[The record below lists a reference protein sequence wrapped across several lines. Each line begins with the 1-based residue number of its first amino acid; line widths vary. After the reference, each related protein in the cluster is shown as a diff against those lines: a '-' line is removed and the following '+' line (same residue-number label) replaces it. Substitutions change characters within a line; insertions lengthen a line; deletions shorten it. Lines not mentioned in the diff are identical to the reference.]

1 VCFHRLVTAIPRRRN
16 LGVTLL
22 ALVPVFLLLT
32 LGLAFTIFGEVAA
45 LFAVVCLVT
54 GVTVLFRGR
63 RRR

>member
-1 VCFHRLVTAIPRRRN
+1 VTANPRQRN

-45 LFAVVCLVT
+45 LFAVVCLVA
-54 GVTVLFRGR
+54 GATVLFRGSGAR
-63 RRR
+63 